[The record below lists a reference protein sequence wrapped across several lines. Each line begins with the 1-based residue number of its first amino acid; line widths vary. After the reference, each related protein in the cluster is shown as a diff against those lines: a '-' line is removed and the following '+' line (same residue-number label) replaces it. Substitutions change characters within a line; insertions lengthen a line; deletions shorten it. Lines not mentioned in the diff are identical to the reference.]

1 MGGRREG
8 RGAEEAGRG
17 WAGSKDHPSPGV
29 SEVGCR
35 LKGSSSLV
43 EWCWGIVGDRMGRK
57 RGRTIVNSTV
67 GSKTNLK
74 YIFVDF

>member
-1 MGGRREG
+1 MGGEGEVRRKRVEVG
-8 RGAEEAGRG
+8 LVPRII
-17 WAGSKDHPSPGV
+17 PPGV